1 MGEFIYVSPEMNE
14 TEIRDEIEKGYENS
28 VLNEFIETEKNKED

>member
-14 TEIRDEIEKGYENS
+14 TEIHDEIEKGYENS
-28 VLNEFIETEKNKED
+28 VLNEFIKEE

>member
-14 TEIRDEIEKGYENS
+14 TEIQDEIEKGYENS
-28 VLNEFIETEKNKED
+28 VLNEFIKEE

>member
-1 MGEFIYVSPEMNE
+1 MGEFIYVSPEMKE

-28 VLNEFIETEKNKED
+28 VLNEFMNAEKNKEE